1 MSNSESQIAQGSLVT
16 KDQTN
21 INLIW
26 KACITI
32 KKLHSNKIAG
42 IGKSPNAKLSF
53 LIFFC
58 FVLILSLK

>member
-26 KACITI
+26 KACIMI
-32 KKLHSNKIAG
+32 KKLNKIA
-42 IGKSPNAKLSF
+42 IKQDSWNRVVP
-53 LIFFC
+53 
-58 FVLILSLK
+58 